1 MLLRACF
8 YDKHICELQQ
18 KMVGTEKF
26 RQSTGEYNRFISLNE
41 TNLPKVSHNSY
52 HISLIFFIL
61 QHLTFPKHLMRK
73 VIYSWIYFFF
83 IFFWFKNW
91 ESYRMS
97 HFELQSHPVILQNL
111 KHLDFDLRFT
121 CHHSKNCLHEKRLP
135 ACYRVTCIRM
145 CPQGLYEKHSALE

>member
-8 YDKHICELQQ
+8 SDKHICELQQ

-83 IFFWFKNW
+83 FGSKTEKAIECLTSSYKVIQWFFKTWNIWTLISDLPVTTPRTVYMRSVFQPAT
-91 ESYRMS
+91 ES
-97 HFELQSHPVILQNL
+97 PV
-111 KHLDFDLRFT
+111 
-121 CHHSKNCLHEKRLP
+121 
-135 ACYRVTCIRM
+135 
-145 CPQGLYEKHSALE
+145 LECVPKGCMRNTQL

>member
-8 YDKHICELQQ
+8 SDKHICELQQ

-73 VIYSWIYFFF
+73 VIYSWIFFF
-83 IFFWFKNW
+83 FFLVQK
-91 ESYRMS
+91 
-97 HFELQSHPVILQNL
+97 
-111 KHLDFDLRFT
+111 LRKLLNVSLRAT
-121 CHHSKNCLHEKRLP
+121 KSSSDSSKLETSRL
-135 ACYRVTCIRM
+135 
-145 CPQGLYEKHSALE
+145 